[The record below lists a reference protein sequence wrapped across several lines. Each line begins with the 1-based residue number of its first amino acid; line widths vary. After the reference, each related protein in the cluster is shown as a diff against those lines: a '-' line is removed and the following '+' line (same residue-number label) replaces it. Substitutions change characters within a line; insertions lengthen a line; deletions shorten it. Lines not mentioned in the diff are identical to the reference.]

1 MAVFHERLSHVL
13 RQKCGDPPLF
23 LMAKEARNSSISS
36 RSAVGKSGA
45 QPDSRSGPTKIAM
58 RYSCMSMVFF
68 GEATEE
74 FYARVVG
81 MFLKRGTGFWREPA
95 FLLSLPSGVLNFDL
109 NVGV

>member
-1 MAVFHERLSHVL
+1 
-13 RQKCGDPPLF
+13 
-23 LMAKEARNSSISS
+23 
-36 RSAVGKSGA
+36 
-45 QPDSRSGPTKIAM
+45 
-58 RYSCMSMVFF
+58 MSMVFF

-81 MFLKRGTGFWREPA
+81 MFLKRCTGFRREPA